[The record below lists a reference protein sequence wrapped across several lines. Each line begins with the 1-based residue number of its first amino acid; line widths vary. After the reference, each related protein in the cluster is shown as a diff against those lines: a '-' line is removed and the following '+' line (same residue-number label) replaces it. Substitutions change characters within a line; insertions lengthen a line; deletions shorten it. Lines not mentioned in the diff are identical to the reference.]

1 MTQGQAEATDLVNA
15 AWTVPSTVNDDVPAN
30 QDIWS
35 FMYGQ
40 NGDGSW
46 STLDACFTATPGLRY
61 PYTTG
66 YRDLLQIV
74 VATPFI
80 EKSADRS
87 AVVPGQAAGFS
98 LTYSA
103 NVASNLPESVDDFQ
117 IVDTLP
123 VGLTYVP
130 GSATP
135 APTVTTT
142 GAGQQ
147 VLT

>member
-61 PYTTG
+61 PCTTG

-103 NVASNLPESVDDFQ
+103 NVASNLPESVRSEEHTSELQSLMRISYAVFC
-117 IVDTLP
+117 LKKKKKNK
-123 VGLTYVP
+123 LN
-130 GSATP
+130 TP
-135 APTVTTT
+135 
-142 GAGQQ
+142 
-147 VLT
+147 